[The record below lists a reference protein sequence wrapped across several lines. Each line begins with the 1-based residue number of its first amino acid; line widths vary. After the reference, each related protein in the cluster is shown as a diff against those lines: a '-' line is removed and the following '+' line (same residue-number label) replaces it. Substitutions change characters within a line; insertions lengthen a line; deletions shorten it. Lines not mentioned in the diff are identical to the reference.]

1 MQTWKSPIQRQRET
15 YLQVKGERQNAI
27 RRVGAEF
34 LDVCAVV
41 SSVTFSTKRNVY
53 LSRNAS
59 WTAKQLTKTLKT
71 EAPCFSKTLVFIGFA
86 YIVIIVWYQKCML
99 YSFFWVFLRR
109 LNFMYR
115 RFGTLCSIFIDC
127 VSGKNNR
134 DETDGYLYRKR
145 FSSKIYTGK
154 DLAQKCLLIVEVSK
168 SHSDTPHSVGLLWTG
183 DQLHAETSTW
193 QHTTFTRDRYPWQR
207 RDSNP
212 QSQQTSRRIP
222 TPWTARSLGSAV
234 CYMYIYRQCAICV
247 YIGNLLYAAR

>member
-168 SHSDTPHSVGLLWTG
+168 SHSDTPHSVGRLWTS
-183 DQLHAETSTW
+183 DQPVAETSTW
-193 QHTTFTRDRYPWQR
+193 RHITQETYIYAPGGIRTR
-207 RDSNP
+207 NP
-212 QSQQTSRRIP
+212 KNRP
-222 TPWTARSLGSAV
+222 AANPHLKTARLLG
-234 CYMYIYRQCAICV
+234 
-247 YIGNLLYAAR
+247 